1 MTDDTKEAARIAGM
15 KMAITADVEAIK
27 GSIDRF
33 NYAAAALY
41 AHDAICAGGREC
53 PGRKKLAAEY
63 AETMQHVADR
73 MRDAATT
80 FEDFK
85 CSFVSSEA

>member
-41 AHDAICAGGREC
+41 AHDAICAGGRGC
-53 PGRKKLAAEY
+53 PGHKKLASEY

-80 FEDFK
+80 FEDFR
-85 CSFVSSEA
+85 CSFVSYEA